1 MKKLMLMSS
10 VVLAMGLWIAGWPGN
25 SSAEM
30 VRQTIANNT
39 GQDANDLHLVFAQST
54 FPGAPALVKGSDV
67 KITPQVNPKN
77 AATVKANADQFTADF
92 PQNSF
97 KTIESGNTANEKAT
111 IDFVRPG
118 DRNTKISTTS
128 YWTLDGTKT
137 NNVTIEGNPI
147 KVGFLIGP
155 GGTTDAYAQFTNP
168 EPYSETYTGVALY
181 TNNTDSNYN
190 LDNFTTLT
198 GTLVSGIPS
207 TFELGAAGTST
218 DSMTFSFGS
227 IDPGGY
233 ELALGVVAPTSN
245 LSDAFPEATANAVLP
260 EPASLV
266 LFGVGMTMVAC
277 FAWAKRGHRRLKPAC
292 QTGRDVAPYPE
303 GLPTLVA

>member
-1 MKKLMLMSS
+1 MKKIMLMSS
-10 VVLAMGLWIAGWPGN
+10 VVLAMELWIAGWPGN
-25 SSAEM
+25 SSAGI

-54 FPGAPALVKGSDV
+54 FPGAPALVKGSSV
-67 KITPQVNPKN
+67 TITPQVDPKN
-77 AATVKANADQFTADF
+77 AATVKANADRFTADF
-92 PQNSF
+92 AQNTF
-97 KTIESGNTANEKAT
+97 GTIESGNTANEKAT

-118 DRNTKISTTS
+118 DRNTNISTSS

-181 TNNTDSNYN
+181 VNNTDGNYN
-190 LDNFTTLT
+190 LNNFTTPT
-198 GTLVSGIPS
+198 GTPVSDIPS

-218 DSMTFSFGS
+218 ASMTFSFGS
-227 IDPGGY
+227 ISTSGY
-233 ELALGVVAPTSN
+233 ELALGVVAPTDN

-266 LFGVGMTMVAC
+266 LFGLGMAMVGGY
-277 FAWAKRGHRRLKPAC
+277 AWAKWRYWGRKPAG
-292 QTGRDVAPYPE
+292 QSDQDVAPYPVV
-303 GLPTLVA
+303 LPPLVG